1 MDNVARILTHLGG
14 IGQKD
19 SVRGPMAL
27 HFRRAYA
34 GDAEQLVAVINAAFR
49 KAESYIINRDR
60 VDLELVDSLL
70 AKGEFL
76 VAEDETALAGCVYLE
91 LRGDR
96 AYLGLLAVAPER
108 QKGGVG
114 SMLMREAEQRC
125 ARAGCRFMDLR
136 IIDLRKDNH
145 AFYKRRG
152 YVETGTEPFRPDLET
167 KLPCHFVNMSKP
179 LA

>member
-1 MDNVARILTHLGG
+1 
-14 IGQKD
+14 
-19 SVRGPMAL
+19 MAL
-27 HFRRAYA
+27 QLRPAQP
-34 GDAEQLVAVINAAFR
+34 GDAERLVQVINAAFR
-49 KAESYIINRDR
+49 QAEGYIIDRDR
-60 VDLELVDSLL
+60 VDLELIHSLL

-76 VAEDETALAGCVYLE
+76 IAEDGSALAGCVYLE
-91 LRGDR
+91 RRGDR
-96 AYLGLLAVAPER
+96 AYLGLLSVAPER
-108 QKGGVG
+108 QKSGVG

-125 ARAGCRFMDLR
+125 AKAGCRF
-136 IIDLRKDNH
+136 IDLRKDNH